1 MDRVL
6 EREAPRDDPIKRCRA
21 DTLADVIRNEDDA
34 VAARN
39 QIGAEA
45 GVPKYNVFGLERD

>member
-21 DTLADVIRNEDDA
+21 DTLADVIRSENDA
-34 VAARN
+34 FAACR